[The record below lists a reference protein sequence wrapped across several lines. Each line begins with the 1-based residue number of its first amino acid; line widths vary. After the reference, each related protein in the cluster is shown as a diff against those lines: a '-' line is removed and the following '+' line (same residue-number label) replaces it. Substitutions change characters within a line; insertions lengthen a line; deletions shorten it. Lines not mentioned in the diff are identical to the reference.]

1 MVLSAAFL
9 IQIFLRWQ
17 KIADVN
23 GDILRLRQQIYFLL
37 IAHCQLTSL

>member
-9 IQIFLRWQ
+9 IQMFLRWQ

-23 GDILRLRQQIYFLL
+23 GDILRLCQQIYFLL